1 VHAVARPQLNGRPI
15 FLAGWLDQSY
25 WPDGLY
31 TAPTDEALAF
41 DVGAVAS
48 LGFNTIRLHQ
58 KVNPER
64 WYYAADR
71 LGVLVMQ
78 DAVQKYGGA
87 SNATIAFFES
97 DLVAMIR
104 GRGNHP
110 SIVQWETF
118 NEDDC
123 WKVFVTKPH
132 TVAEVVQ
139 LARRTDWQ
147 GRPVDTDSGGGD
159 DYDEAGDVNDIH
171 SYPYPGDP
179 IPSPNKYAMLGE
191 FGGIGSFTLDKEW
204 VPGGCYTYLHV
215 NTSQLVADTYINM
228 TETMIR
234 EQARPRGLV
243 STLSSQRC
251 GLVPSLSP

>member
-1 VHAVARPQLNGRPI
+1 MP
-15 FLAGWLDQSY
+15 
-25 WPDGLY
+25 
-31 TAPTDEALAF
+31 
-41 DVGAVAS
+41 
-48 LGFNTIRLHQ
+48 
-58 KVNPER
+58 
-64 WYYAADR
+64 
-71 LGVLVMQ
+71 Q

-179 IPSPNKYAMLGE
+179 IPSPNKYATTRSDARRARRNACAHHGARFFAPHRYAMLGE

-234 EQARPRGLV
+234 EQVRRRGLV
-243 STLSSQRC
+243 STLS
-251 GLVPSLSP
+251 P

>member
-1 VHAVARPQLNGRPI
+1 MP
-15 FLAGWLDQSY
+15 
-25 WPDGLY
+25 
-31 TAPTDEALAF
+31 
-41 DVGAVAS
+41 
-48 LGFNTIRLHQ
+48 
-58 KVNPER
+58 
-64 WYYAADR
+64 
-71 LGVLVMQ
+71 Q

-179 IPSPNKYAMLGE
+179 IPSPNKYATTRSDARRARRHASAHHGARVFAPHRYAMLGE

>member
-1 VHAVARPQLNGRPI
+1 MP
-15 FLAGWLDQSY
+15 
-25 WPDGLY
+25 
-31 TAPTDEALAF
+31 
-41 DVGAVAS
+41 
-48 LGFNTIRLHQ
+48 
-58 KVNPER
+58 
-64 WYYAADR
+64 
-71 LGVLVMQ
+71 Q

-123 WKVFVTKPH
+123 WKAFVTKPH
-132 TVAEVVQ
+132 TVAEVVE

-179 IPSPNKYAMLGE
+179 IPSPNKYATTHSELGE
-191 FGGIGSFTLDKEW
+191 LGGMQVLTTAL
-204 VPGGCYTYLHV
+204 
-215 NTSQLVADTYINM
+215 A
-228 TETMIR
+228 
-234 EQARPRGLV
+234 
-243 STLSSQRC
+243 SSPPTGMRC
-251 GLVPSLSP
+251 SASLAASDPSLSTRSGCPEAVTRTCM

>member
-1 VHAVARPQLNGRPI
+1 M
-15 FLAGWLDQSY
+15 
-25 WPDGLY
+25 
-31 TAPTDEALAF
+31 T
-41 DVGAVAS
+41 
-48 LGFNTIRLHQ
+48 
-58 KVNPER
+58 
-64 WYYAADR
+64 
-71 LGVLVMQ
+71 Q

-110 SIVQWETF
+110 SIMQWETF

-132 TVAEVVQ
+132 TVADVVE

-147 GRPVDTDSGGGD
+147 ARPVDTDSGGGD

-171 SYPYPGDP
+171 SYPYPGNP
-179 IPSPNKYAMLGE
+179 IPSPNKYATRGELGELSGMQVLTTAPSLPHRYAMLGE
-191 FGGIGSFTLDKEW
+191 FGGVGSFTLDKEW

-215 NTSQLVADTYINM
+215 NSSQLVADTYINM

-234 EQARPRGLV
+234 DQVRRRGLV
-243 STLSSQRC
+243 PHSTRS
-251 GLVPSLSP
+251 GSPQHAVWFPTRSGAHSISTARAT

>member
-1 VHAVARPQLNGRPI
+1 MLMP
-15 FLAGWLDQSY
+15 
-25 WPDGLY
+25 
-31 TAPTDEALAF
+31 
-41 DVGAVAS
+41 
-48 LGFNTIRLHQ
+48 
-58 KVNPER
+58 
-64 WYYAADR
+64 
-71 LGVLVMQ
+71 Q

-132 TVAEVVQ
+132 TVAEVVE

-179 IPSPNKYAMLGE
+179 IPSPNKYATTHSELGE
-191 FGGIGSFTLDKEW
+191 LGGMQVLITALASSPPTGMRCSASLAASDPSHSTRS
-204 VPGGCYTYLHV
+204 GCPEAVTR
-215 NTSQLVADTYINM
+215 TCM
-228 TETMIR
+228 
-234 EQARPRGLV
+234 
-243 STLSSQRC
+243 
-251 GLVPSLSP
+251 